1 MYTLNGKYINF
12 KNSCQKCKNIEP
24 MTNSKKVIEHMDNA
38 TASFNTLSF
47 HNKDKPSVKFSYI
60 GDKIIINRQDVKD
73 SSKINSFV
81 SMDFANDTTSIYS
94 NLALND
100 NLIFYPDNE
109 EEKMETNKGM
119 IFYNKYKKIVGAIH
133 KDSKDKSDLVIR
145 SGYSDESAFGLTE
158 RLRIVNS
165 ENRVEVSGSLGTKQ
179 LCLGSTCLNETEL
192 KKLKKIIGS
201 PVNEENDEEE
211 EENN

>member
-47 HNKDKPSVKFSYI
+47 HDKDKPKVNFNYI
-60 GDKIIINRQDVKD
+60 SDKITINRIDKD
-73 SSKINSFV
+73 SKINSMV
-81 SMDFANDTTSIYS
+81 SLDFANDTTSIYS
-94 NLALND
+94 NLTLKD
-100 NLIFYPDNE
+100 NLIFYPDTE
-109 EEKMETNKGM
+109 EQKMETNKGM
-119 IFYNKYKKIVGAIH
+119 IFYNKDKKIVGAIH

-179 LCLGSTCLNETEL
+179 LCLGSTCLNESEL

-201 PVNEENDEEE
+201 QVDEEKDEEE